1 MTERQVVKLSAWPMV
16 MSEAADVLTFAS
28 NGQREG
34 EMPRFVER
42 RKKTSLL
49 SGCAQYSKGYS

>member
-1 MTERQVVKLSAWPMV
+1 MV